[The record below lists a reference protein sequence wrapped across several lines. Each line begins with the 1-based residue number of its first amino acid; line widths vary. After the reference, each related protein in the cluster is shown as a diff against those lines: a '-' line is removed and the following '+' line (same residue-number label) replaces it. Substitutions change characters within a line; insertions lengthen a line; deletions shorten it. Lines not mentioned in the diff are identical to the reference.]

1 MVVILVVP
9 IEEPAAEV
17 PGVIN
22 APEPLRKPRLV
33 FQGFE
38 VALGE
43 RVVVG
48 RVRPVVRTGDTKI
61 GQQKRGRLG
70 LHWGATIGVKRELV
84 MGTAWLI
91 VPKIG
96 RYRPSGRLLVSAA
109 LRRPLQRRI
118 LLLVPPS
125 PQCGSTAKFA
135 NGVGSCV
142 IPFTRNPNCWP
153 KCPTRSGRGISPN

>member
-70 LHWGATIGVKRELV
+70 LHWGATIGVKRELTSRHV
-84 MGTAWLI
+84 VFGDGVLEQR
-91 VPKIG
+91 PKQRGAFCIG
-96 RYRPSGRLLVSAA
+96 DTPADHPAA
-109 LRRPLQRRI
+109 EYPR
-118 LLLVPPS
+118 
-125 PQCGSTAKFA
+125 
-135 NGVGSCV
+135 
-142 IPFTRNPNCWP
+142 
-153 KCPTRSGRGISPN
+153 